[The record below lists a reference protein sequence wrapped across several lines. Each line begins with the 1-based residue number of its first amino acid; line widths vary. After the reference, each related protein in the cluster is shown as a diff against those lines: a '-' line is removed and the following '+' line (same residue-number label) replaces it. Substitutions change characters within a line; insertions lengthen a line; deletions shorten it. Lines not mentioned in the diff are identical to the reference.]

1 MKIGKKEFAI
11 AFGAVLGFGLAG
23 QASADVYGLSY
34 LNIDNV
40 GIMFRNSDNS
50 VAGGGAGRYTFSTNQ
65 DAILNGSADPAA
77 GNASCTGVFL
87 VSSNCS
93 VPTPTLSGTV
103 QNAPP
108 ANAGVRGEGD
118 YTQFGQVGNYSN
130 SEAEVVEATLTFD
143 PKTHVESISE
153 SNLANNSG
161 QSAQANNNVLSNTTL
176 FLTFAGGV
184 GGKLTVSFTAD
195 VDVQAAVTGLDQG
208 LAGASS
214 SASMTLVKDSV
225 TIASWAPIGTGAI
238 TTCDLGLTC
247 VATETGPSL
256 NNTATSSGPANVV
269 AGSGSYSIDI
279 SGLVDGTY
287 TLLLST
293 TTSTDLVRDGDVPVP
308 GTMLLMA
315 TGLLLGAR
323 ATRRNPQVVAPLS

>member
-1 MKIGKKEFAI
+1 MKIGKKEFAA
-11 AFGAVLGFGLAG
+11 AFGAVLGFGVAG

-40 GIMFRNSDNS
+40 GVMFRNADNS
-50 VAGGGAGRYTFSTNQ
+50 FAGGGAGRYTFSANQ
-65 DAILNGSADPAA
+65 DAILNGSPDPTD
-77 GNASCTGVFL
+77 GNASCTGIFPTP
-87 VSSNCS
+87 SNCS

-108 ANAGVRGEGD
+108 ASAGVRGEGD
-118 YTQFGQVGNYSN
+118 YTLFGQAGNYSN
-130 SEAEVVEATLTFD
+130 SEAEVVEAVLTGD
-143 PKTHVESISE
+143 LKTHVESISE
-153 SNLANNSG
+153 SNLANDSG
-161 QSAQANNNVLSNTTL
+161 QSAQANNNILSNTTL
-176 FLTFAGGV
+176 NLTFAGGA

-195 VDVQAAVTGLDQG
+195 VNVQAAVTGLDQG

-238 TTCDLGLTC
+238 TTCALGLTC
-247 VATETGPSL
+247 VANETGPSL
-256 NNTATSSGPANVV
+256 NNTATSDGLANVV

-293 TTSTDLVRDGDVPVP
+293 TTSTDLVRDVPVP
-308 GTMLLMA
+308 GTLLLTA

-323 ATRRNPQVVAPLS
+323 ATRRKQ